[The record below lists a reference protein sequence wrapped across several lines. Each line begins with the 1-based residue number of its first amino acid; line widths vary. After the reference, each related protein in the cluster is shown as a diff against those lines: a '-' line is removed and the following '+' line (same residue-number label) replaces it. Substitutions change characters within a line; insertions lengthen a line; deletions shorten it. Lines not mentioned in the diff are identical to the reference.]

1 MSKTLAE
8 SAAEIL
14 KASMSASG
22 KEPAAT
28 MSPEVV
34 DLGGSTNDNPA
45 GLSTGAASSAKMKMA
60 AKPGAPGVPAEGTK
74 KMASEESEE
83 SEEDVLFEEDEI
95 ELTEEEID
103 EYLDSLTE
111 EELEEMIAEEELNE
125 ISKNKIGQALKKA
138 DAKKDD
144 AYDAGEPETGYAYH
158 QQAMRIQA
166 AANRAGKGSLSLAK
180 QRKMTEEEAL
190 EEQAPM
196 YQVRNTATGRVV
208 GTHSYGQG
216 FKPSASSGLKPHP
229 TSIPDGH
236 EIDKSKN
243 LREQEEEIDEAAER
257 AAYKADI
264 VTKYRGSMKEDVDA
278 LFNGESLSEDF
289 RVKATLIFEAAV
301 QSRVEAI
308 VEEVLDEN
316 DAVLEEAIQNV
327 QAELSEQVDD
337 YLNYVVEEWVD
348 ENQVAIE
355 TGLRA
360 ELVEDFIGGLKNL
373 FAEHYID
380 IPDEKVDVAEALAA
394 QVADLQQEAEETDD
408 VLATLVEELGS
419 IKKEK
424 AVARICE
431 GLTQVQAEKMK
442 SLAEGVEFT
451 AEGDFDNKLA
461 VIRENYFPSKV
472 SVKSEVKT
480 LQETS
485 VEEPEVAEV
494 PSYMRHY
501 VNAISKTAPSA

>member
-8 SAAEIL
+8 SAAEIVA
-14 KASMSASG
+14 ASQSAAG

-28 MSPEVV
+28 MPAEVQ
-34 DLGGSTNDNPA
+34 DLGGQTPTSLPTA
-45 GLSTGAASSAKMKMA
+45 IGAAASSNAKMMP
-60 AKPGAPGVPAEGTK
+60 KPGQSGAPAEGAKTLASGKAPVVADGAEEAK
-74 KMASEESEE
+74 KSAPVAEEVESDEE
-83 SEEDVLFEEDEI
+83 V
-95 ELTEEEID
+95 ELTEEELE

-111 EELEEMIAEEELNE
+111 EELEALAAEALDEEASEEVASEEVEQIEEANAEE
-125 ISKNKIGQALKKA
+125 
-138 DAKKDD
+138 
-144 AYDAGEPETGYAYH
+144 
-158 QQAMRIQA
+158 AM
-166 AANRAGKGSLSLAK
+166 
-180 QRKMTEEEAL
+180 
-190 EEQAPM
+190 
-196 YQVRNTATGRVV
+196 AT
-208 GTHSYGQG
+208 
-216 FKPSASSGLKPHP
+216 
-229 TSIPDGH
+229 
-236 EIDKSKN
+236 
-243 LREQEEEIDEAAER
+243 
-257 AAYKADI
+257 YKADL
-264 VTKYRGSMKEDVDA
+264 VAKYRGSMKEDVDA

-301 QSRVEAI
+301 QSRVEKI
-308 VEEVLDEN
+308 VEEVLTEN
-316 DAVLEEAIQNV
+316 EAVLEEAIKEIQS
-327 QAELSEQVDD
+327 ELSEQVDD
-337 YLNYVVEEWVD
+337 YLNYVVEEWVN

-380 IPDEKVDVAEALAA
+380 IPEEKIDVADALAA
-394 QVADLQQEAEETDD
+394 QVAELQQEAAQTDE
-408 VLATLVEELGS
+408 VLANLVEELGS

-451 AEGDFDNKLA
+451 TEGDFDNKLA

-472 SVKSEVKT
+472 NVTSEVKT

-494 PSYMRHY
+494 PSYMKHY
-501 VNAISKTAPSA
+501 VNAITKTAAKA

>member
-14 KASMSASG
+14 KASMSAAG

-28 MSPEVV
+28 MSPEVE

-83 SEEDVLFEEDEI
+83 SEEDVLSEEDEI

-111 EELEEMIAEEELNE
+111 EELEALANEEETL
-125 ISKNKIGQALKKA
+125 
-138 DAKKDD
+138 
-144 AYDAGEPETGYAYH
+144 
-158 QQAMRIQA
+158 
-166 AANRAGKGSLSLAK
+166 
-180 QRKMTEEEAL
+180 EEEV
-190 EEQAPM
+190 EEVDA
-196 YQVRNTATGRVV
+196 
-208 GTHSYGQG
+208 
-216 FKPSASSGLKPHP
+216 
-229 TSIPDGH
+229 
-236 EIDKSKN
+236 
-243 LREQEEEIDEAAER
+243 AAER

-264 VTKYRGSMKEDVDA
+264 VAKYRGSMKEDVDA

-308 VEEVLDEN
+308 LEEILDEN
-316 DAVLEEAIQNV
+316 DVVLEEAIANV
-327 QAELSEQVDD
+327 QEELSEQVDD
-337 YLNYVVEEWVD
+337 YLNYVVEEWVE

-380 IPDEKVDVAEALAA
+380 IPDTKVDIAEALAA
-394 QVADLQQEAEETDD
+394 QVAELQEEAEETKE
-408 VLATLVEELGS
+408 VLASLVEELS
-419 IKKEK
+419 SVKKTE
-424 AVARICE
+424 AIARICE
-431 GLTQVQAEKMK
+431 GLTQVQTEKMK

>member
-14 KASMSASG
+14 KASMSAAG

-28 MSPEVV
+28 MSPEVE

-45 GLSTGAASSAKMKMA
+45 GLSTGAAASAKAKMA

-83 SEEDVLFEEDEI
+83 SEEDVLSEEDEI
-95 ELTEEEID
+95 ELTEEELD

-125 ISKNKIGQALKKA
+125 ISKDKIGQALAQA

-144 AYDAGEPETGYAYH
+144 AYDAGDQKAGYAYH
-158 QQAMRIQA
+158 TQAMRIKA
-166 AANRAGKGSLSLAK
+166 AANRAGKGNLSLVK
-180 QRKMTEEEAL
+180 QRKMANMEEE
-190 EEQAPM
+190 
-196 YQVRNTATGRVV
+196 V
-208 GTHSYGQG
+208 
-216 FKPSASSGLKPHP
+216 
-229 TSIPDGH
+229 
-236 EIDKSKN
+236 
-243 LREQEEEIDEAAER
+243 EIDEEAER
-257 AAYKADI
+257 AAYKAGI
-264 VTKYRGSMKEDVDA
+264 VAKYRGSMKEDVDA

-308 VEEVLDEN
+308 LEEILDEN
-316 DAVLEEAIQNV
+316 DAVLEEAIANV
-327 QAELSEQVDD
+327 QEELSEQVDD

-380 IPDEKVDVAEALAA
+380 IPDTKVDIAEALAA
-394 QVADLQQEAEETDD
+394 QVAELQEEAEETEE
-408 VLATLVEELGS
+408 VLASLVEELS
-419 IKKEK
+419 SVKKTE
-424 AVARICE
+424 AIARICE

-461 VIRENYFPSKV
+461 VIRENYFPSRV
-472 SVKSEVKT
+472 SVNSEVKT

-501 VNAISKTAPSA
+501 VNAISKTAPNA

>member
-14 KASMSASG
+14 AASMNAG

-28 MSPEVV
+28 MPAEVE
-34 DLGGSTNDNPA
+34 DLGGTTNDNPS
-45 GLSTGAASSAKMKMA
+45 GTPIGAAASAKMKMMP
-60 AKPGAPGVPAEGTK
+60 KPGQSGAPAETGK
-74 KMASEESEE
+74 KMAAEETEE
-83 SEEDVLFEEDEI
+83 SEEDVLSEEEV

-111 EELEEMIAEEELNE
+111 EELE
-125 ISKNKIGQALKKA
+125 ALA
-138 DAKKDD
+138 N
-144 AYDAGEPETGYAYH
+144 GEDV
-158 QQAMRIQA
+158 
-166 AANRAGKGSLSLAK
+166 
-180 QRKMTEEEAL
+180 L
-190 EEQAPM
+190 EE
-196 YQVRNTATGRVV
+196 
-208 GTHSYGQG
+208 
-216 FKPSASSGLKPHP
+216 SA
-229 TSIPDGH
+229 
-236 EIDKSKN
+236 
-243 LREQEEEIDEAAER
+243 EEEIDEVADR
-257 AAYKADI
+257 AAYKADL
-264 VTKYRGSMKEDVDA
+264 VAKYRGSMKEDVDA

-337 YLNYVVEEWVD
+337 YLNYVVEEWVE

-394 QVADLQQEAEETDD
+394 QVAELQQEAEETNE

-419 IKKEK
+419 VKKAE
-424 AVARICE
+424 AIARICE

-472 SVKSEVKT
+472 SVNSEVKT

-494 PSYMRHY
+494 PSYMKHY
-501 VNAISKTAPSA
+501 VNAISKTAPRA

>member
-14 KASMSASG
+14 KASMSAG

-28 MSPEVV
+28 MSPEVE
-34 DLGGSTNDNPA
+34 DLGGATNDNPA
-45 GLSTGAASSAKMKMA
+45 GLSTGATASSKMKMA

-74 KMASEESEE
+74 KMASEETEE
-83 SEEDVLFEEDEI
+83 SEEDVLSEEEEI

-111 EELEEMIAEEELNE
+111 EELEALAEEELE
-125 ISKNKIGQALKKA
+125 EGSTKLPMPLLKKK
-138 DAKKDD
+138 AKM
-144 AYDAGEPETGYAYH
+144 AEET
-158 QQAMRIQA
+158 
-166 AANRAGKGSLSLAK
+166 K
-180 QRKMTEEEAL
+180 
-190 EEQAPM
+190 
-196 YQVRNTATGRVV
+196 
-208 GTHSYGQG
+208 
-216 FKPSASSGLKPHP
+216 
-229 TSIPDGH
+229 
-236 EIDKSKN
+236 
-243 LREQEEEIDEAAER
+243 IDEAAER

-264 VTKYRGSMKEDVDA
+264 VAKYRGSMKEDVDA

-308 VEEVLDEN
+308 LEEILDEN
-316 DAVLEEAIQNV
+316 DAVLEEAIANV
-327 QAELSEQVDD
+327 QEELSEQVDD
-337 YLNYVVEEWVD
+337 YLNYVVEEWVE

-380 IPDEKVDVAEALAA
+380 IPDTKVDIAEALAA
-394 QVADLQQEAEETDD
+394 QVAELQEEASETEE
-408 VLATLVEELGS
+408 VLASLVEELS
-419 IKKEK
+419 SVKKTE
-424 AVARICE
+424 AIARICE

-480 LQETS
+480 LQES
-485 VEEPEVAEV
+485 YVEEPEVAEV
-494 PSYMRHY
+494 PSYMKHY
-501 VNAISKTAPSA
+501 VNAITKTAPKA

>member
-14 KASMSASG
+14 KASMSAG

-28 MSPEVV
+28 MPTEVE
-34 DLGGSTNDNPA
+34 DLGGETNDTPGGNA
-45 GLSTGAASSAKMKMA
+45 FGAVAAAKMKTA
-60 AKPGAPGVPAEGTK
+60 PKPGAPGAPAEGVK
-74 KMASEESEE
+74 KLAAEATEE
-83 SEEDVLFEEDEI
+83 SEEDVLSEEEI

-111 EELEEMIAEEELNE
+111 EELEALAEEELE
-125 ISKNKIGQALKKA
+125 EGSTKLPMPLLKKK
-138 DAKKDD
+138 AKM
-144 AYDAGEPETGYAYH
+144 AEET
-158 QQAMRIQA
+158 
-166 AANRAGKGSLSLAK
+166 
-180 QRKMTEEEAL
+180 
-190 EEQAPM
+190 
-196 YQVRNTATGRVV
+196 
-208 GTHSYGQG
+208 
-216 FKPSASSGLKPHP
+216 
-229 TSIPDGH
+229 
-236 EIDKSKN
+236 
-243 LREQEEEIDEAAER
+243 EIDEAAER

-264 VTKYRGSMKEDVDA
+264 VAKYRGSMKEDVDA

-308 VEEVLDEN
+308 LEEILDEN
-316 DAVLEEAIQNV
+316 DAVLEEAIANV
-327 QAELSEQVDD
+327 QEELSEQVDD
-337 YLNYVVEEWVD
+337 YLNYVVEEWVE

-380 IPDEKVDVAEALAA
+380 IPDTKVDIAEALAA
-394 QVADLQQEAEETDD
+394 QVAELQEEASETEE
-408 VLATLVEELGS
+408 VLASLVEELS
-419 IKKEK
+419 SVKKTE
-424 AVARICE
+424 AIARICE

-480 LQETS
+480 LQES
-485 VEEPEVAEV
+485 YVEEPEVAEV
-494 PSYMRHY
+494 PSYMKHY
-501 VNAISKTAPSA
+501 VNAITKTAPKA

>member
-14 KASMSASG
+14 NASLNAS
-22 KEPAAT
+22 KEPAAKMPT
-28 MSPEVV
+28 EVE
-34 DLGGSTNDNPA
+34 DLGGETNDTPGGNA
-45 GLSTGAASSAKMKMA
+45 FGAVAAAKKKEA
-60 AKPGAPGVPAEGTK
+60 PKPGAPGVPAEGTK
-74 KMASEESEE
+74 KMAAEATEE
-83 SEEDVLFEEDEI
+83 SEEDVLSEEEEI
-95 ELTEEEID
+95 ELTEEELD

-111 EELEEMIAEEELNE
+111 EELEVLAEEEEELNE
-125 ISKNKIGQALKKA
+125 ISKDKINQALRVA
-138 DAKKDD
+138 DAKKD
-144 AYDAGEPETGYAYH
+144 ANYDAGDQKAGYAYH
-158 QQAMRIQA
+158 TQAMRIRA
-166 AANRAGKGSLSLAK
+166 AANRVGKGNLSLVK
-180 QRKMTEEEAL
+180 QRKMAAMEEE
-190 EEQAPM
+190 
-196 YQVRNTATGRVV
+196 V
-208 GTHSYGQG
+208 
-216 FKPSASSGLKPHP
+216 
-229 TSIPDGH
+229 
-236 EIDKSKN
+236 
-243 LREQEEEIDEAAER
+243 DEAAER
-257 AAYKADI
+257 ASYKADL
-264 VTKYRGSMKEDVDA
+264 VAKYRGSMKEDVDA

-301 QSRVEAI
+301 QSRIEAI
-308 VEEVLDEN
+308 LEEVLDEN
-316 DAVLEEAIQNV
+316 DAVLEEAIANV

-394 QVADLQQEAEETDD
+394 QVADLQQEAEETNE

-419 IKKEK
+419 VKKAE
-424 AVARICE
+424 AIARICE

-480 LQETS
+480 LQEAA
-485 VEEPEVAEV
+485 VNEEPEVAEV
-494 PSYMRHY
+494 PSYMRQY
-501 VNAISKTAPSA
+501 VNAITKTAPKA

>member
-14 KASMSASG
+14 NASMNAG

-28 MSPEVV
+28 MPTEVE
-34 DLGGSTNDNPA
+34 DLGGATNDNPA
-45 GLSTGAASSAKMKMA
+45 GNAFGSVAAAKKKEA
-60 AKPGAPGVPAEGTK
+60 QKPGAPGVPAENTK
-74 KMASEESEE
+74 KMAAEATEE
-83 SEEDVLFEEDEI
+83 SEEDVLSEEEEI

-111 EELEEMIAEEELNE
+111 EELEALAEDKDSYEP
-125 ISKNKIGQALKKA
+125 KIHRNGEHQDPDTHPANGKPDAVVDIEDGQKALVFHNYDYKK
-138 DAKKDD
+138 
-144 AYDAGEPETGYAYH
+144 G
-158 QQAMRIQA
+158 
-166 AANRAGKGSLSLAK
+166 
-180 QRKMTEEEAL
+180 
-190 EEQAPM
+190 
-196 YQVRNTATGRVV
+196 V
-208 GTHSYGQG
+208 GQG
-216 FKPSASSGLKPHP
+216 KHTYVRKTDGDDDYVYHNHPKVSA
-229 TSIPDGH
+229 
-236 EIDKSKN
+236 DKVKQDFTN
-243 LREQEEEIDEAAER
+243 LDEEVDAAAER
-257 AAYKADI
+257 ASYKADL
-264 VTKYRGSMKEDVDA
+264 VAKYRGSMKEDVDA

-380 IPDEKVDVAEALAA
+380 IPDTKVDIAEALAA
-394 QVADLQQEAEETDD
+394 QVAELQEEASETEE
-408 VLATLVEELGS
+408 VLASLVEELS
-419 IKKEK
+419 SVKKTE
-424 AVARICE
+424 AIARICE

-480 LQETS
+480 LQES
-485 VEEPEVAEV
+485 YVEEPEVAEV
-494 PSYMRHY
+494 PSYMKQY
-501 VNAISKTAPSA
+501 VNAITKTAPKA

>member
-14 KASMSASG
+14 NASMNAG

-28 MSPEVV
+28 IPAEVE
-34 DLGGSTNDNPA
+34 DLGGATNDNPA
-45 GLSTGAASSAKMKMA
+45 GNAVGAASSAKRKEA
-60 AKPGAPGVPAEGTK
+60 PKPGAPGVPAEGTK
-74 KMASEESEE
+74 KMAAEETED
-83 SEEDVLFEEDEI
+83 SEEDVLSEEEEI
-95 ELTEEEID
+95 ELTEEELD

-111 EELEEMIAEEELNE
+111 EELEALANEEDVLEESAEETE
-125 ISKNKIGQALKKA
+125 A
-138 DAKKDD
+138 DA
-144 AYDAGEPETGYAYH
+144 
-158 QQAMRIQA
+158 
-166 AANRAGKGSLSLAK
+166 
-180 QRKMTEEEAL
+180 
-190 EEQAPM
+190 
-196 YQVRNTATGRVV
+196 
-208 GTHSYGQG
+208 
-216 FKPSASSGLKPHP
+216 
-229 TSIPDGH
+229 
-236 EIDKSKN
+236 
-243 LREQEEEIDEAAER
+243 AAER

-264 VTKYRGSMKEDVDA
+264 VAKYRGSMKEDVDA

-337 YLNYVVEEWVD
+337 YLNYVVEEWVE

-394 QVADLQQEAEETDD
+394 QVAELQQEAEEVDN
-408 VLATLVEELGS
+408 VLAVLVEELS
-419 IKKEK
+419 SVKKTE
-424 AVARICE
+424 AIARICE

-480 LQETS
+480 LQES
-485 VEEPEVAEV
+485 YVEEPEVAEV
-494 PSYMRHY
+494 PSYMKHY
-501 VNAISKTAPSA
+501 VNAITKTAPKA

>member
-14 KASMSASG
+14 KASMNAG

-28 MSPEVV
+28 PPPTEVE
-34 DLGGSTNDNPA
+34 DLGGATNDNPA
-45 GLSTGAASSAKMKMA
+45 GNAFGSVAAAKKKEA
-60 AKPGAPGVPAEGTK
+60 QKPGAPGVPAEGTK
-74 KMASEESEE
+74 KMAAEATEE
-83 SEEDVLFEEDEI
+83 SEEDVLSEEEEI
-95 ELTEEEID
+95 ELTEEELD

-111 EELEEMIAEEELNE
+111 EELEALAEEEELNE
-125 ISKNKIGQALKKA
+125 ISKDKIGQALAKA
-138 DAKKDD
+138 DDEKNA
-144 AYDAGEPETGYAYH
+144 AYDAGDQKAGYAYH
-158 QQAMRIQA
+158 TQAMRIKA
-166 AANRAGKGSLSLAK
+166 AANRAGKGNLSLVK
-180 QRKMTEEEAL
+180 QRKMANMEEE
-190 EEQAPM
+190 
-196 YQVRNTATGRVV
+196 V
-208 GTHSYGQG
+208 
-216 FKPSASSGLKPHP
+216 
-229 TSIPDGH
+229 
-236 EIDKSKN
+236 
-243 LREQEEEIDEAAER
+243 DEAAER
-257 AAYKADI
+257 ASYKAGI
-264 VTKYRGSMKEDVDA
+264 VAKYRGSMKEDVDA

-308 VEEVLDEN
+308 LEEVLDEN
-316 DAVLEEAIQNV
+316 DAVLEEAIANV
-327 QAELSEQVDD
+327 QEELSEQVDD
-337 YLNYVVEEWVD
+337 YLNYVVEEWVE

-380 IPDEKVDVAEALAA
+380 IPDTKVDIAEALAA
-394 QVADLQQEAEETDD
+394 QVAELQEEASETEE
-408 VLATLVEELGS
+408 VLASLVEELS
-419 IKKEK
+419 SVKKTE
-424 AVARICE
+424 AIARICE

-480 LQETS
+480 LQES
-485 VEEPEVAEV
+485 YVEEPEVAEV
-494 PSYMRHY
+494 PSYMRQY
-501 VNAISKTAPSA
+501 VNAITKTAPKA

>member
-14 KASMSASG
+14 KASMSAAG

-28 MSPEVV
+28 MSPEVE
-34 DLGGSTNDNPA
+34 DLGGTTNDNPA
-45 GLSTGAASSAKMKMA
+45 GTPVGAAATAKMKMA
-60 AKPGAPGVPAEGTK
+60 AKPGAPGVPAEGGK
-74 KMASEESEE
+74 KMAAEETEE
-83 SEEDVLFEEDEI
+83 SEEDVLSEEEI
-95 ELTEEEID
+95 ELTEEELD

-111 EELEEMIAEEELNE
+111 EELEALANEEETLEESAEEEE
-125 ISKNKIGQALKKA
+125 V
-138 DAKKDD
+138 D
-144 AYDAGEPETGYAYH
+144 P
-158 QQAMRIQA
+158 
-166 AANRAGKGSLSLAK
+166 
-180 QRKMTEEEAL
+180 
-190 EEQAPM
+190 
-196 YQVRNTATGRVV
+196 
-208 GTHSYGQG
+208 
-216 FKPSASSGLKPHP
+216 
-229 TSIPDGH
+229 
-236 EIDKSKN
+236 
-243 LREQEEEIDEAAER
+243 AAER
-257 AAYKADI
+257 AAYKADL
-264 VTKYRGSMKEDVDA
+264 VAKYRGSMKEDVDA

-308 VEEVLDEN
+308 VEEVLVEN

-394 QVADLQQEAEETDD
+394 QVADLQQEAEETNE

-419 IKKEK
+419 VKKAE
-424 AVARICE
+424 AIARICE

-461 VIRENYFPSKV
+461 VIRENYFPSRV
-472 SVKSEVKT
+472 SVNSEVKT

>member
-14 KASMSASG
+14 KASMSAAG

-28 MSPEVV
+28 MSPEVE

-74 KMASEESEE
+74 KMAAEETEE
-83 SEEDVLFEEDEI
+83 SEEDVLSEEDEI

-111 EELEEMIAEEELNE
+111 EELEALANEEVELDEANHSYE
-125 ISKNKIGQALKKA
+125 PKMHRNGEHQDPDTHPAN
-138 DAKKDD
+138 
-144 AYDAGEPETGYAYH
+144 GEPDAVVDIEDGQKALVFHNYDYKKGVGHGKHTYVRKTDGDDDYVYH
-158 QQAMRIQA
+158 NHPKVPAE
-166 AANRAGKGSLSLAK
+166 KVK
-180 QRKMTEEEAL
+180 QDFTNLDEE
-190 EEQAPM
+190 
-196 YQVRNTATGRVV
+196 VD
-208 GTHSYGQG
+208 S
-216 FKPSASSGLKPHP
+216 
-229 TSIPDGH
+229 
-236 EIDKSKN
+236 
-243 LREQEEEIDEAAER
+243 AAER
-257 AAYKADI
+257 AAYKAGI
-264 VTKYRGSMKEDVDA
+264 VVKYRGSMKEDVDA

-308 VEEVLDEN
+308 LEEILDEN
-316 DAVLEEAIQNV
+316 DAVLEEAIANV
-327 QAELSEQVDD
+327 QEELSEQVDD
-337 YLNYVVEEWVD
+337 YLNYVVEEWVE

-380 IPDEKVDVAEALAA
+380 IPDTKVDIAEALAA
-394 QVADLQQEAEETDD
+394 QVAELQEEAEETEE
-408 VLATLVEELGS
+408 VLASLVEELS
-419 IKKEK
+419 SVKKTE
-424 AVARICE
+424 AIARICE

>member
-14 KASMSASG
+14 KASMSAAG
-22 KEPAAT
+22 KEPSAT

-34 DLGGSTNDNPA
+34 DLGGSTHDNPS
-45 GLSTGAASSAKMKMA
+45 GLSTGAAASAKMKMA
-60 AKPGAPGVPAEGTK
+60 AKPGAPGVPAEGGK
-74 KMASEESEE
+74 KMAAEETEE
-83 SEEDVLFEEDEI
+83 SEEDVLSEEDEI
-95 ELTEEEID
+95 ELTEEELD

-111 EELEEMIAEEELNE
+111 EELEALAEEEELNE
-125 ISKNKIGQALKKA
+125 ISKDKINQALRVA
-138 DAKKDD
+138 DAKKD
-144 AYDAGEPETGYAYH
+144 ANYDAGDQKAGYAYH
-158 QQAMRIQA
+158 TQAMRIRA
-166 AANRAGKGSLSLAK
+166 AANRVGKGNLSLVK
-180 QRKMTEEEAL
+180 QRKMAAMEEE
-190 EEQAPM
+190 
-196 YQVRNTATGRVV
+196 V
-208 GTHSYGQG
+208 
-216 FKPSASSGLKPHP
+216 
-229 TSIPDGH
+229 
-236 EIDKSKN
+236 
-243 LREQEEEIDEAAER
+243 DEAAER

-264 VTKYRGSMKEDVDA
+264 VAKYRGSMKEDVDA

-301 QSRVEAI
+301 QSRIEAI
-308 VEEVLDEN
+308 LEEVLDEN
-316 DAVLEEAIQNV
+316 DAVLEEAIANV
-327 QAELSEQVDD
+327 QEELSEQVDD

-394 QVADLQQEAEETDD
+394 QVADLQQEAEETNE

-419 IKKEK
+419 VKKAE
-424 AVARICE
+424 AIARICE

-461 VIRENYFPSKV
+461 VIRENYFPSRV
-472 SVKSEVKT
+472 SVNSEVKT

>member
-14 KASMSASG
+14 NASMNAG

-28 MSPEVV
+28 IPAEVE
-34 DLGGSTNDNPA
+34 DLGGATHDNPA
-45 GLSTGAASSAKMKMA
+45 GNAVGAASSAKRKEA
-60 AKPGAPGVPAEGTK
+60 PKPGAPGVPAEGTK

-83 SEEDVLFEEDEI
+83 SEEDVLSEEE

-111 EELEEMIAEEELNE
+111 EELEALANEEVELDESRGAEKLGDMLDSDETDHETKMKRIKIAPTAHLKYLEKYNMGQSGGGDHPMTKHISAEL
-125 ISKNKIGQALKKA
+125 KN
-138 DAKKDD
+138 
-144 AYDAGEPETGYAYH
+144 
-158 QQAMRIQA
+158 
-166 AANRAGKGSLSLAK
+166 
-180 QRKMTEEEAL
+180 RKMKNEE
-190 EEQAPM
+190 
-196 YQVRNTATGRVV
+196 V
-208 GTHSYGQG
+208 
-216 FKPSASSGLKPHP
+216 
-229 TSIPDGH
+229 
-236 EIDKSKN
+236 
-243 LREQEEEIDEAAER
+243 EIDEEAER
-257 AAYKADI
+257 AAYKADL
-264 VTKYRGSMKEDVDA
+264 VARYRGSMKEDVDA

-308 VEEVLDEN
+308 LEEILDEN
-316 DAVLEEAIQNV
+316 DAVLEEAIANV
-327 QAELSEQVDD
+327 QEELSEQVDD
-337 YLNYVVEEWVD
+337 YLNYVVEEWVE

-373 FAEHYID
+373 FTEHYID
-380 IPDEKVDVAEALAA
+380 IPDTKVDIAEALAA
-394 QVADLQQEAEETDD
+394 QVAELQEEAEETEE
-408 VLATLVEELGS
+408 VLASLVEELS
-419 IKKEK
+419 SVKKTE
-424 AVARICE
+424 AIARICE
-431 GLTQVQAEKMK
+431 GLTQVQTEKMK

-480 LQETS
+480 LQES
-485 VEEPEVAEV
+485 YVEEPEVAEV
-494 PSYMRHY
+494 PLYMKHY
-501 VNAISKTAPSA
+501 VNAITKTAPKA

>member
-34 DLGGSTNDNPA
+34 DLGGSTNDNPS
-45 GLSTGAASSAKMKMA
+45 GLSTGAAASAKMKMA
-60 AKPGAPGVPAEGTK
+60 VKPGAPGVPAEGGK
-74 KMASEESEE
+74 KMAAEETEE
-83 SEEDVLFEEDEI
+83 SEEDVLSEEDEI
-95 ELTEEEID
+95 ELTEEELD

-111 EELEEMIAEEELNE
+111 EELEALAEEELNE
-125 ISKNKIGQALKKA
+125 ISKDKINQALRVA
-138 DAKKDD
+138 DAKKD
-144 AYDAGEPETGYAYH
+144 ANYDAGDQKAGYAYH
-158 QQAMRIQA
+158 TQAMRIRA
-166 AANRAGKGSLSLAK
+166 AANRVGKGNLSLVK
-180 QRKMTEEEAL
+180 QRKMAAMEEEVEL
-190 EEQAPM
+190 
-196 YQVRNTATGRVV
+196 
-208 GTHSYGQG
+208 
-216 FKPSASSGLKPHP
+216 
-229 TSIPDGH
+229 
-236 EIDKSKN
+236 
-243 LREQEEEIDEAAER
+243 DEAAER

-264 VTKYRGSMKEDVDA
+264 VAKYRGSMKEDVDA

-394 QVADLQQEAEETDD
+394 QVADLQQEAEETNE

-419 IKKEK
+419 VKKAE
-424 AVARICE
+424 AIARICE

-461 VIRENYFPSKV
+461 VIRENYFPSRV
-472 SVKSEVKT
+472 SVNSEVKT

>member
-14 KASMSASG
+14 KASMSAAG

-28 MSPEVV
+28 MSPEVE

-74 KMASEESEE
+74 KMAAEETEE
-83 SEEDVLFEEDEI
+83 SEEDVLSEEDEI
-95 ELTEEEID
+95 ELTEEELD

-111 EELEEMIAEEELNE
+111 EELE
-125 ISKNKIGQALKKA
+125 AL
-138 DAKKDD
+138 
-144 AYDAGEPETGYAYH
+144 
-158 QQAMRIQA
+158 
-166 AANRAGKGSLSLAK
+166 AN
-180 QRKMTEEEAL
+180 EEEAL

-264 VTKYRGSMKEDVDA
+264 VAKYRGSMKEDVDA

-308 VEEVLDEN
+308 LEEILDEN
-316 DAVLEEAIQNV
+316 DAVLEEAIANV
-327 QAELSEQVDD
+327 QEELSEQVDD

-380 IPDEKVDVAEALAA
+380 IPDTKVDIAEALAA
-394 QVADLQQEAEETDD
+394 QVAELQEEAEETEE
-408 VLATLVEELGS
+408 VLASLVEELS
-419 IKKEK
+419 SVKKTE
-424 AVARICE
+424 AIARICE
-431 GLTQVQAEKMK
+431 GLTQVQTEKMK

>member
-14 KASMSASG
+14 KASMNAG

-28 MSPEVV
+28 MPAEVE
-34 DLGGSTNDNPA
+34 DLGGATNDNPA
-45 GLSTGAASSAKMKMA
+45 GNAVGSAAAAKKKEA
-60 AKPGAPGVPAEGTK
+60 PKPGAPGVPAEGSK
-74 KMASEESEE
+74 KLAAEETEE
-83 SEEDVLFEEDEI
+83 TSEDVLEEEI
-95 ELTEEEID
+95 ELTEEELD

-111 EELEEMIAEEELNE
+111 EELEALAEGELEEGNTKIPMPLLKKKAKMAEETEVD
-125 ISKNKIGQALKKA
+125 A
-138 DAKKDD
+138 D
-144 AYDAGEPETGYAYH
+144 
-158 QQAMRIQA
+158 
-166 AANRAGKGSLSLAK
+166 S
-180 QRKMTEEEAL
+180 
-190 EEQAPM
+190 
-196 YQVRNTATGRVV
+196 
-208 GTHSYGQG
+208 
-216 FKPSASSGLKPHP
+216 
-229 TSIPDGH
+229 
-236 EIDKSKN
+236 
-243 LREQEEEIDEAAER
+243 ER
-257 AAYKADI
+257 AAYKADL
-264 VTKYRGSMKEDVDA
+264 VAKYRGSMKEDVDA

-337 YLNYVVEEWVD
+337 YLNYVVEEWVE

-394 QVADLQQEAEETDD
+394 QVAELQQEAEETDN

-424 AVARICE
+424 AIARICE
-431 GLTQVQAEKMK
+431 GLTQVQTEKMK

-480 LQETS
+480 LQETA
-485 VEEPEVAEV
+485 VNEEPEVADV
-494 PSYMRHY
+494 HGIMKHY
-501 VNAISKTAPSA
+501 VNAISKTAPKA

>member
-14 KASMSASG
+14 KASQNAG

-28 MSPEVV
+28 LPAEVQ
-34 DLGGSTNDNPA
+34 DLGGQTPTSLPTA
-45 GLSTGAASSAKMKMA
+45 IGAAAAAKVA
-60 AKPGAPGVPAEGTK
+60 EAPKPGAPGVPAEGTK
-74 KMASEESEE
+74 TLAKGKAPVVADGAEEAKKSAPVSEETESDEE
-83 SEEDVLFEEDEI
+83 L
-95 ELTEEEID
+95 ELTEEELD

-111 EELEEMIAEEELNE
+111 EELEALAEEEELNE
-125 ISKNKIGQALKKA
+125 ISKGKI
-138 DAKKDD
+138 DA
-144 AYDAGEPETGYAYH
+144 AYDAAVSRAHAAYDARDPRAGYAFH
-158 QQAMRIQA
+158 TQAGRIKA
-166 AANRAGKGSLSLAK
+166 AANRVGKGNLSLVK
-180 QRKMTEEEAL
+180 QRKMAAMEEE
-190 EEQAPM
+190 
-196 YQVRNTATGRVV
+196 V
-208 GTHSYGQG
+208 
-216 FKPSASSGLKPHP
+216 
-229 TSIPDGH
+229 
-236 EIDKSKN
+236 
-243 LREQEEEIDEAAER
+243 DEAAER
-257 AAYKADI
+257 AAYKADL
-264 VTKYRGSMKEDVDA
+264 VAKYRGSMKEDVDA

-308 VEEVLDEN
+308 LEEVLDEN
-316 DAVLEEAIQNV
+316 DAVLEEAIANV
-327 QAELSEQVDD
+327 QEELSEQVDD

-394 QVADLQQEAEETDD
+394 QVADLQQEAAETDD

-424 AVARICE
+424 AIARICE

-451 AEGDFDNKLA
+451 TDGDFDNKLA

-472 SVKSEVKT
+472 SVNSEVKT

-485 VEEPEVAEV
+485 IEESEVAEV
-494 PSYMRHY
+494 PSYMRQY
-501 VNAISKTAPSA
+501 VNAITKTAPKA

>member
-14 KASMSASG
+14 KASQMNAG
-22 KEPAAT
+22 KEPVAT
-28 MSPEVV
+28 MSPEVE
-34 DLGGSTNDNPA
+34 DLGGSTTDDPA
-45 GLSTGAASSAKMKMA
+45 GLSTGAAASAKMKMMP
-60 AKPGAPGVPAEGTK
+60 KPGASGVPAEGGK
-74 KMASEESEE
+74 KMAAEETEE
-83 SEEDVLFEEDEI
+83 TEDVLSEEEEI
-95 ELTEEEID
+95 ELTEEELD

-111 EELEEMIAEEELNE
+111 EELEALAEGELEEGAKLPMPLLKKKAKMAEE
-125 ISKNKIGQALKKA
+125 
-138 DAKKDD
+138 
-144 AYDAGEPETGYAYH
+144 
-158 QQAMRIQA
+158 
-166 AANRAGKGSLSLAK
+166 
-180 QRKMTEEEAL
+180 TE
-190 EEQAPM
+190 
-196 YQVRNTATGRVV
+196 V
-208 GTHSYGQG
+208 
-216 FKPSASSGLKPHP
+216 
-229 TSIPDGH
+229 
-236 EIDKSKN
+236 
-243 LREQEEEIDEAAER
+243 DEAAER
-257 AAYKADI
+257 AAYKADL
-264 VTKYRGSMKEDVDA
+264 VAKYRGSMKEDVDA

-337 YLNYVVEEWVD
+337 YLNYVVEEWVE

-394 QVADLQQEAEETDD
+394 QVAELQQEAEETNE

-419 IKKEK
+419 VKKAE
-424 AVARICE
+424 AIARICE

-451 AEGDFDNKLA
+451 TEGDFDNKLA
-461 VIRENYFPSKV
+461 VIRENYFPSRV
-472 SVKSEVKT
+472 SVNSEVKT

-494 PSYMRHY
+494 PSYMKHY
-501 VNAISKTAPSA
+501 VNAISKTAPTA